1 MVSLKGF
8 LKKPMDYLKSPVI
21 LLALLLALGLYFG
34 MRYSSRKGMS
44 LDTMSGNNVLSSG
57 GSSQVQ
63 GGDANGAATS
73 PANPEGH
80 NGGFAAVSGM
90 DSNSQG
96 LPPSA
101 NAGKVNNADDLLPKD
116 QNSEWARLNPS
127 GSHDFGNVN
136 LLKAGYHAGIDTV
149 AGSMRNANLQ
159 VRSEPPN
166 PTLKVS
172 PWMNSTIEPDLMRLP
187 LEIGSRT
194 Q

>member
-1 MVSLKGF
+1 MASLKGF
-8 LKKPMDYLKSPVI
+8 LKKPMDYLKSPI
-21 LLALLLALGLYFG
+21 LLALLAALALYFG

-44 LDTMSGNNVLSSG
+44 LDTMSGNTMLSG
-57 GSSQVQ
+57 KNPQQVQ
-63 GGDANGAATS
+63 QAVENEGSAA

-90 DSNSQG
+90 DASSQG

-101 NAGKVNNADDLLPKD
+101 NVGKVNNADDLLPKD

-149 AGSMRNANLQ
+149 GGSMRNPNLQ

-166 PTLKVS
+166 PTVKVS
-172 PWMNSTIEPDLMRLP
+172 PWMNTTIEPDLMRLP
-187 LEIGSRT
+187 LEIGSRS